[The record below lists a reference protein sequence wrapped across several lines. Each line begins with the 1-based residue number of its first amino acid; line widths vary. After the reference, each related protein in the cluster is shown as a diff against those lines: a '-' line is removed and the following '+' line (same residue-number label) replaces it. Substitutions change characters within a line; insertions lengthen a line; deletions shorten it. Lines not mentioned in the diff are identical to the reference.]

1 MKYMNILLYLVG
13 VLFILLA
20 LWVKAPLP
28 TIVLVIIGFVLI
40 ILSSL
45 SSVVN
50 LVPRKTEELKEEI
63 RKEFEEK
70 ISTIF
75 EFSPAQINSLG
86 TPPEHCPVVIPIIS
100 EKIKVSEGKIK
111 RLFESIESD
120 IELKNQ
126 LDEKNRDI
134 VYRRLKTDVGLNCS
148 IYLNLKDLL
157 EKSEKEELKHN
168 VLKIIDEYSQ
178 RNSLNDFLAC
188 PEGVASLTKFLNILL
203 KERDIYKFMQN
214 MISQQVGIPHY
225 ENTIIAFKMA
235 EFMLDID
242 EIKPRI
248 NKSFSIK
255 ILCDYFN
262 LLLTELKLREII
274 RNEIIQIAE
283 KFIDDKIKRDEALKL
298 IMKSL
303 IMYANTIN
311 QYRDGLVAS
320 IKPNVS
326 LADSQ

>member
-1 MKYMNILLYLVG
+1 MNILLYLLG
-13 VLFILLA
+13 VLLILLP
-20 LWVKAPLP
+20 LWVTAPLP
-28 TIVLVIIGFVLI
+28 AIASVIAGFVLI

-50 LVPRKTEELKEEI
+50 LVPKKSEELKEGIPTEL
-63 RKEFEEK
+63 EEK

-75 EFSPAQINSLG
+75 EFSPAQINSLR
-86 TPPEHCPVVIPIIS
+86 TPPERCPNVIPIIS
-100 EKIKVSEGKIK
+100 EMIKVSEGKIE

-134 VYRRLKTDVGLNCS
+134 IFRRLRTDVGLNSS
-148 IYLNLKDLL
+148 IYLNLKDLH

-168 VLKIIDEYSQ
+168 ILKFIDGYSQ
-178 RNSLNDFLAC
+178 RNSLNDFVAC
-188 PEGVASLTKFLNILL
+188 PEGKTSLTKFLNILL

-214 MISQQVGIPHY
+214 MILQQVGIPHY

-242 EIKPRI
+242 EIKPHI
-248 NKSFSIK
+248 NKSFCKK
-255 ILCDYFN
+255 ILHDYFN
-262 LLLTELKLREII
+262 LLLTELKLRDII
-274 RNEIIQIAE
+274 RNEIIQIAK
-283 KFIDDKIKRDEALKL
+283 KFIDDKIKCDEALKL
-298 IMKSL
+298 IMESL
-303 IMYANTIN
+303 IIYANTIN

-320 IKPNVS
+320 IKPHVS